1 MGKRMMDD
9 DAQLLRR
16 YAREGAEE
24 AFAEL
29 VRRHLGLVYGSAL
42 RRVNGNAALAEE
54 VAQEVFAS
62 VAHEAAM
69 LEKKV
74 AEGVTLAGW
83 IYVMTKHAA
92 ANVVRAEGRRVRRE
106 QEAFVMS
113 ELESGGADGM
123 TGAGAGDAEV
133 WGQVRPELEAVMDEL
148 GEKDR
153 EAVLLRFFEGRAFGE
168 IGAALRV
175 SEDAARVRV
184 NRALEKLRALLAKR
198 GVRSTAAALGGLLAG
213 NAAVAAP
220 VGMAA
225 SVTGAVLAGG
235 VTVAAVSGGVGSVS
249 AAGAAGIL
257 SFMTTTKLVTGVACV
272 VAAVSVG
279 TVVFTQTDLK
289 RVRAESSG
297 HAHDVESA
305 RHRADDL
312 ADRLVAAEKRA
323 LAAEQ
328 ERESAQKALEDALE
342 KSKVAGAKQVMSP
355 ARVGIEISNILHEDP
370 GFQEASL
377 KKFLTS
383 VSFKY
388 APFYR
393 KMGMSADQ
401 IERFEKALLTR
412 EQAQIDQNA
421 AARSQKLSIAD
432 PSLGKVVNP
441 GFEEAYGE
449 LRRVLGDDGLKRF
462 TTYENAM
469 GAQGES
475 RSMLAASLYSEAP
488 LTLDQTEMLA
498 EIMVA
503 HRHSEK
509 IGSVMTFTGYKWD
522 EIGAKVAEA
531 LPEAQARF
539 VRQHAER
546 AKAEQLWG
554 DYWRAAQTGKP
565 LSEVGGAKGK

>member
-113 ELESGGADGM
+113 ELESGGAGGM
-123 TGAGAGDAEV
+123 TAAGAGDAEV

-184 NRALEKLRALLAKR
+184 NRALEKMRALLARR
-198 GVRSTAAALGGLLAG
+198 GVTSTAAALGGLLAG

-220 VGMAA
+220 AGMAA
-225 SVTGAVLAGG
+225 SVTASAVAAGG
-235 VTVAAVSGGVGSVS
+235 AAVVSSV
-249 AAGAAGIL
+249 GAASAVGVSGLGTGIL

-272 VAAVSVG
+272 VAALAVG
-279 TVVFTQTDLK
+279 TAVHERREQAAAQTEIARLT
-289 RVRAESSG
+289 G
-297 HAHDVESA
+297 HALRLTQRVDELENA
-305 RHRADDL
+305 RTEAE
-312 ADRLVAAEKRA
+312 AKVQAA
-323 LAAEQ
+323 
-328 ERESAQKALEDALE
+328 
-342 KSKVAGAKQVMSP
+342 AKQVAQQQQLQKSVSGDSASSGNPSVDQQRAVATAREKARKAKETAQADGQEFVAKNSQGRALLIDIGRAQIAQSYAGFYRMAKLTP
-355 ARVGIEISNILHEDP
+355 AQIEAFEDATNAHWLSSVVMTPNSIQPADPNLPAEKARAILGEAGFAQLEQFRRLQPLQSVVNQISNLSPET
-370 GFQEASL
+370 Q
-377 KKFLTS
+377 
-383 VSFKY
+383 
-388 APFYR
+388 
-393 KMGMSADQ
+393 
-401 IERFEKALLTR
+401 LTR
-412 EQAQIDQNA
+412 EQSAQLLTIMANASPAYQAGGIGNPNTIDWTQA
-421 AARSQKLSIAD
+421 
-432 PSLGKVVNP
+432 
-441 GFEEAYGE
+441 
-449 LRRVLGDDGLKRF
+449 
-462 TTYENAM
+462 
-469 GAQGES
+469 
-475 RSMLAASLYSEAP
+475 
-488 LTLDQTEMLA
+488 
-498 EIMVA
+498 
-503 HRHSEK
+503 
-509 IGSVMTFTGYKWD
+509 
-522 EIGAKVAEA
+522 
-531 LPEAQARF
+531 EAQARS
-539 VRQHAER
+539 VLTASQLEALHAESLFPSLMTLVKGFYEER
-546 AKAEQLWG
+546 A
-554 DYWRAAQTGKP
+554 T
-565 LSEVGGAKGK
+565 AK